1 MRFARVGA
9 VALAGLL
16 GLSVYDPPPKNGEN
30 SLPGDMPLAGQVRSR
45 GSFKIRGG
53 VAGLFPGATLPV
65 PLTIVNPQQTPIT
78 VTALWVRRV
87 RRDHRHPDCPTD
99 LLRTTRFEGSVDV
112 PAEGSVSLSDAV
124 TASLAPS
131 APDPCQRVRFRLRFA
146 GTAVLG

>member
-1 MRFARVGA
+1 MRFARVGV

-16 GLSVYDPPPKNGEN
+16 ALSVHDPPPKNGGN
-30 SLPGDMPLAGQVRSR
+30 SLPGDMPLAGQVRSG
-45 GSFKIRGG
+45 GSFKIKGG

-78 VTALWVRRV
+78 VTALWVKV
-87 RRDHRHPDCPTD
+87 RRDRRHPDCPTD
-99 LLRTTRFEGSVDV
+99 VLRTTRFEGSVDV

-131 APDPCQRVRFRLRFA
+131 APDPCQGVRFRLRFA